1 MCQRSAGELTLSN
14 SSEFGKSSILVNR
27 GSGNQNEIGPGYSEI
42 NGYNNVS
49 GSANIS
55 SNISSASLPLL
66 PTAAVKK
73 QVSAGFNVSG
83 KYGKNDSSSVAQSH
97 ALPQLPQL
105 GGPVH
110 STSLQKDRI
119 DGDNVGGSCD
129 QDDCDDVVP
138 KEMKPKKN
146 TKKHKK
152 NKVISTCLFNPR

>member
-1 MCQRSAGELTLSN
+1 MCQQSAGELSLSN

-27 GSGNQNEIGPGYSEI
+27 GSGNQNEIGPGYSQI

-66 PTAAVKK
+66 PTVAVKK
-73 QVSAGFNVSG
+73 KVSVVCKVSG
-83 KYGKNDSSSVAQSH
+83 KYGKSDSSSGAQSY
-97 ALPQLPQL
+97 ALPQLPLL

-110 STSLQKDRI
+110 SASLSKNCI
-119 DGDNVGGSCD
+119 DGDHVEGSCD
-129 QDDCDDVVP
+129 QDDCDDVVA

-146 TKKHKK
+146 TRR
-152 NKVISTCLFNPR
+152 NR